1 MKLNNY
7 PFNNKF
13 IYRLVSKMQQYKI
26 KNIDKII
33 KLLKKEIKRFK
44 NPIAT
49 EIGEKTKDPFLVL
62 ISCILSLRTKDT
74 TTGPASKRLFDLADN
89 PKDMLK
95 LSKKQIE
102 KAIFPVGFYPTKAKW
117 IKEVCKILIEEYHGN
132 VPDTMEKL
140 MELPGIGRKCSGIV
154 MCYGFNKNVSIPTD
168 THVHKL
174 TNRLG
179 WVKTKTPEKTE
190 QELMKIIPRKY
201 WHDLNNLLV
210 AHGQNI
216 CVPISPFCSK
226 CAIRVYC
233 PRIGV
238 IRNR

>member
-1 MKLNNY
+1 MKNE
-7 PFNNKF
+7 
-13 IYRLVSKMQQYKI
+13 QI
-26 KNIDKII
+26 KHIDKILR
-33 KLLKKEIKRFK
+33 LLKKEIRQFE

-49 EIGEKTKDPFLVL
+49 EIGERTKNPFLVL

-89 PKDMLK
+89 PNDILK

-102 KAIFPVGFYPTKAKW
+102 KAIFPVGFYPTKARW
-117 IKEVCKILIEEYHGN
+117 IKQVCKILIEKYNGK
-132 VPDTMEKL
+132 VPDKEEELLK
-140 MELPGIGRKCSGIV
+140 LPGIGRKCMGIT
-154 MCYGFNKNVSIPTD
+154 MCYGFGKNSNIPVD
-168 THVHKL
+168 THVYKL

-226 CAIRVYC
+226 CYIRKYC
-233 PRIGV
+233 PRVGV
-238 IRNR
+238 VRSR

>member
-1 MKLNNY
+1 MVIHYGIIEATTGKTDITNKMVEKL
-7 PFNNKF
+7 
-13 IYRLVSKMQQYKI
+13 

-33 KLLKKEIKRFK
+33 KLLKQEVKQFE

-74 TTGPASKRLFDLADN
+74 TTGPASKRLFDFASN

-95 LSKKQIE
+95 LSTKKIE
-102 KAIFPVGFYPTKAKW
+102 NLIFPVGFYHIKTKW
-117 IKEVCKILIEEYHGN
+117 IKKVCKILIEDYRGK
-132 VPDTMEKL
+132 VPDNEEELLK
-140 MELPGIGRKCSGIV
+140 LPGIGRKCMGIV
-154 MCYGFNKNVSIPTD
+154 MCYGFGKNLHIPVD
-168 THVHKL
+168 SHVFQI

-190 QELMKIIPRKY
+190 KELIRIVPKRY

-210 AHGQNI
+210 AYGQNI

-226 CAIRVYC
+226 CCINKYC
-233 PRIGV
+233 QKIGV
-238 IRNR
+238 IRSR